1 MSSNNDVLTQ
11 AQSDPL
17 DNADI
22 IIVTTPFGLSIAYNL
37 AEELKKLNFKTA
49 ITNTI
54 KDNDVLHILL
64 FSFKLEKLPKRYI
77 IYQLEQINKSPF
89 LTDRLYT
96 DLENSIISMDY
107 SRVNFSN
114 LKNSH
119 KKYIRYQ
126 PMPIANKIIEY
137 TPQYEYDILFFGGIN
152 ERRKNILD
160 HLFKEKFVVAYTSDT
175 FFESLYTHV
184 KKAKIVLNLHYY
196 DNAILETARINEILP
211 FNTLIISESPNR
223 IDEINNFYKDDIFFI
238 DNINDNLSNIN
249 VLVNQLRN
257 CLDNFDI
264 YKSHINKTR
273 EKTIKHLNSYFSHYL
288 KKNLYECGLLQLDT
302 YDKHIDFNKIIC
314 LTNGDTHILKNEFIK
329 NNLDY
334 IDNIYFLTKINNKA
348 KMYYM
353 LFKKFLD
360 TKLNNIT
367 ICEDTSIFPDNFKEI
382 IRTINSYFITNVFD
396 IFICSKKN
404 ITKEIEDTKIQ
415 NIKLFN
421 NVVFIDL
428 VDLKTEDLIKI
439 DMLPFNVFSRN
450 FAKKYIDIYDK
461 ITNNIDKTIENII
474 NIMLNYNIS
483 YVSTNINYFNN
494 INSNTLLT

>member
-1 MSSNNDVLTQ
+1 MASNDVVIQ
-11 AQSDPL
+11 DHSDPL

-64 FSFKLEKLPKRYI
+64 FSFRLQKLPKRYI
-77 IYQLEQINKSPF
+77 IYQLEQIYKSPL

-96 DLENSIISMDY
+96 DIENSIMSMDY
-107 SRVNFSN
+107 SQVNYNN
-114 LKNSH
+114 LNNVH
-119 KKYIRYQ
+119 KKYMRYQ
-126 PMPIANKIIEY
+126 PMPISNKIIEY
-137 TPQYEYDILFFGGIN
+137 TPHYEYDILFFGGLN

-175 FFESLYTHV
+175 FFESLYTHI

-211 FNTLIISESPNR
+211 FNSLIISESTNR
-223 IDEINNFYKDDIFFI
+223 INEINDFYKDDVFFI
-238 DNINDNLSNIN
+238 ENINENLSNIH
-249 VLVNQLRN
+249 VLVNQIRN

-264 YKSHINKTR
+264 YKERINKTR
-273 EKTIKHLNSYFSHYL
+273 EKTVTRLYNYFSHYL
-288 KKNLYECGLLQLDT
+288 KKNLYECGVLQIDT
-302 YDKHIDFNKIIC
+302 YDKNIDFEKIIC
-314 LTNGDTHILKNEFIK
+314 LTNGDSNISKQDFNKYNT
-329 NNLDY
+329 DY
-334 IDNIYFLTKINNKA
+334 INDIYFLTKINNKA

-360 TKLNNIT
+360 TKLNTIT
-367 ICEDTSIFPDNFKEI
+367 ICEDTCIFPDNFKQLF
-382 IRTINSYFITNVFD
+382 RTMNNYFISNVFD

-404 ITKEIEDTKIQ
+404 ITKEIVEDKIQ

-421 NVVFIDL
+421 NIVFIDF
-428 VDLKTEDLIKI
+428 VDLKTEDIVKI
-439 DMLPFNVFSRN
+439 DMLPFNIFSRN
-450 FAKKYIDIYDK
+450 FAQKYIDIYDR
-461 ITNNIDKTIENII
+461 IANNYDKTMENII

-483 YVSTNINYFNN
+483 YVTTNINYFNN
-494 INSNTLLT
+494 INSSALSI

>member
-1 MSSNNDVLTQ
+1 MASNDVVTQ

-49 ITNTI
+49 ITNTV

-77 IYQLEQINKSPF
+77 IYQLEQINKSLF

-107 SRVNFSN
+107 SQVNYNN

-126 PMPIANKIIEY
+126 PMPISNKIIEY
-137 TPQYEYDILFFGGIN
+137 TPNYEYDILFFGGLN
-152 ERRKNILD
+152 ERRKNIID

-196 DNAILETARINEILP
+196 DNAILETARLNEILP
-211 FNTLIISESPNR
+211 FNTLIVSESPNR
-223 IDEINNFYKDDIFFI
+223 LNDINDFYKDDVFFI
-238 DNINDNLSNIN
+238 DNINDNLSNIHI
-249 VLVNQLRN
+249 LVNQLRN

-264 YKSHINKTR
+264 YKSRINKT
-273 EKTIKHLNSYFSHYL
+273 NSDLSIF
-288 KKNLYECGLLQLDT
+288 KQ
-302 YDKHIDFNKIIC
+302 
-314 LTNGDTHILKNEFIK
+314 EFIK
-329 NNLDY
+329 NNYDY
-334 IDNIYFLTKINNKA
+334 MNDIYFLNKINNKA
-348 KMYYM
+348 KLYYM

-360 TKLNNIT
+360 TKLNT
-367 ICEDTSIFPDNFKEI
+367 CGICEDTCIFPDNFKQVF
-382 IRTINSYFITNVFD
+382 RTINSYVVTNVFD
-396 IFICSKKN
+396 IFMCSKKN
-404 ITKEIEDTKIQ
+404 IAKELDDDKIQ

-421 NVVFIDL
+421 NIVFIDL
-428 VDLKTEDLIKI
+428 VNIKTEDLVKI
-439 DMLPFNVFSRN
+439 DMLPFNIFSRN
-450 FAKKYIDIYDK
+450 FAQKYIDIYDK
-461 ITNNIDKTIENII
+461 IANNVEKTMENII

-494 INSNTLLT
+494 INSSALLT

>member
-1 MSSNNDVLTQ
+1 MSSNDVISNDQV
-11 AQSDPL
+11 DPL
-17 DNADI
+17 DKADI

-37 AEELKKLNFKTA
+37 ADELKKLNFKTA
-49 ITNTI
+49 ITNTV

-64 FSFKLEKLPKRYI
+64 FSFKLEKLPKKYI
-77 IYQLEQINKSPF
+77 IYQLEQINKSLF

-96 DLENSIISMDY
+96 DIENSILSMDY
-107 SRVNFSN
+107 SHVNFNN

-126 PMPIANKIIEY
+126 PMPIANKVIQY
-137 TPQYEYDILFFGGIN
+137 TPEYEYDILFFGGIN
-152 ERRKNILD
+152 ERRKKILD

-196 DNAILETARINEILP
+196 DNAILETARLNEILP
-211 FNTLIISESPNR
+211 FNTLIVSESLNR
-223 IDEINNFYKDDIFFI
+223 SDVINDFYKDDVFFI
-238 DNINDNLSNIN
+238 DNINENLSNIHI
-249 VLVNQLRN
+249 LVNQLRN

-264 YKSHINKTR
+264 YKSRINKTR
-273 EKTIKHLNSYFSHYL
+273 EKTVNKLYNYFSYYL
-288 KKNLYECGLLQLDT
+288 KKNLYECDVLQLDT
-302 YDKHIDFNKIIC
+302 YDKYIDFEKIIC
-314 LTNGDTHILKNEFIK
+314 LTNGDINILKQEFHK
-329 NNLDY
+329 NNSDY
-334 IDNIYFLTKINNKA
+334 INDVYFLTKINNKA

-360 TKLNNIT
+360 TKLNTVT
-367 ICEDTSIFPDNFKEI
+367 ICDDTCIFPDNFKQI
-382 IRTINSYFITNVFD
+382 FRSINNYFITNVFD

-404 ITKEIEDTKIQ
+404 ISKEIEDEKIQ

-421 NVVFIDL
+421 NIVFIDL
-428 VDLKTEDLIKI
+428 VDLKTEDLVKI
-439 DMLPFNVFSRN
+439 EMLPFNVFSRN
-450 FAKKYIDIYDK
+450 FAEKYIDIYHK
-461 ITNNIDKTIENII
+461 ITNNVEKTMENII

-494 INSNTLLT
+494 INSYALLN

>member
-1 MSSNNDVLTQ
+1 MASNDVVTQ

-49 ITNTI
+49 ITNTV

-77 IYQLEQINKSPF
+77 IYQLEQINKSLF

-107 SRVNFSN
+107 SQVNYNN

-126 PMPIANKIIEY
+126 PMPISNKIIEY
-137 TPQYEYDILFFGGIN
+137 TPNYEYDILFFGGLN
-152 ERRKNILD
+152 ERRKNIID

-196 DNAILETARINEILP
+196 DNAILETARLNEILP
-211 FNTLIISESPNR
+211 FNTLIVSESPNR
-223 IDEINNFYKDDIFFI
+223 LNDINDFYKDDVFFI
-238 DNINDNLSNIN
+238 DNINDNLSNIHI
-249 VLVNQLRN
+249 LVNQLRN

-264 YKSHINKTR
+264 YKSRINKTR
-273 EKTIKHLNSYFSHYL
+273 EKTIKNLHCYFSHYL
-288 KKNLYECGLLQLDT
+288 KKNLYECEVLQLDT
-302 YDKHIDFNKIIC
+302 YDKYIDFEKIIC
-314 LTNGDTHILKNEFIK
+314 LTNSDLSIFKQEFIK
-329 NNLDY
+329 NNYDY
-334 IDNIYFLTKINNKA
+334 INDIYFLNKINNKA
-348 KMYYM
+348 KLYYM

-360 TKLNNIT
+360 TKLNT
-367 ICEDTSIFPDNFKEI
+367 CGICEDTCIFPDNFKQVF
-382 IRTINSYFITNVFD
+382 RTINSYVVTNVFD
-396 IFICSKKN
+396 IFMCSKKN
-404 ITKEIEDTKIQ
+404 IAKELDDDKIQ

-421 NVVFIDL
+421 NIVFIDL
-428 VDLKTEDLIKI
+428 VNIKTEDLVKI
-439 DMLPFNVFSRN
+439 DMLPFNIFSRN
-450 FAKKYIDIYDK
+450 FAQKYIDIYDK
-461 ITNNIDKTIENII
+461 IANNVEKTMENII

-494 INSNTLLT
+494 INSSALLT